1 MLWCLCASLGLRR
14 IARAA
19 CGEGC
24 VLVAGADEVLRFVT
38 VSLVVVAIVTLAVAV
53 ASICVVVCDPDAEK
67 VPGLGVLAPA
77 DRKVLC
83 VFLLGMFGILAFFFL
98 TLVGFLLEAYSP
110 ARDLVWSGSVII
122 DVGVS
127 SLLVLNCFVVLPSLA
142 LFLWGRMLV
151 LWHHIISRI

>member
-1 MLWCLCASLGLRR
+1 MVDPLSSILARR
-14 IARAA
+14 NK
-19 CGEGC
+19 
-24 VLVAGADEVLRFVT
+24 LFDYL
-38 VSLVVVAIVTLAVAV
+38 SLAVLQ
-53 ASICVVVCDPDAEK
+53 

-77 DRKVLC
+77 DRKVLG